1 MDISFE
7 LYKVFYHVA
16 STLSFSEA
24 SRQLY
29 ISQSAVSQ
37 SIKSLEQK
45 LGHPLF
51 SRNTKKVELTP
62 EGETLFRHVQPAVSL
77 LFQGEKQLLHTATSE
92 APLRIGASDTIC
104 RYYLVSYLQKFH
116 QEFPDIHIKVTNAT
130 SIGCVELLENRQV
143 DFIVCN
149 YPNSRLKMKKHY
161 KTILTFQDVFAANR
175 EYFDFGEQK
184 ISLAQ
189 LHEYPLLMLSKRSTT
204 SEYLHRL
211 FSDKGLN
218 LTPEVELSSNDL
230 LLDLAYIGLGI
241 AFVPDF
247 VLQQRQMNLY
257 PLQIKEK
264 LPARQLVLAY
274 NEQQNLSGAAG
285 EFLEYFP
292 DIQD

>member
-24 SRQLY
+24 SRQLF

-51 SRNTKKVELTP
+51 VRNTKKVELTP

-77 LFQGEKQLLHTATSE
+77 LLQGENQLMHTASAE

-104 RYYLVSYLQKFH
+104 RYFLVPYLRRF
-116 QEFPDIHIKVTNAT
+116 TNAT

-149 YPNSRLKMKKHY
+149 YPNSRLRIEKHY
-161 KTILTFQDVFAANR
+161 KTILTFRDVFAANKH
-175 EYFDFGEQK
+175 YFDFTDRK
-184 ISLAQ
+184 LSLTE
-189 LHEYPLLMLSKRSTT
+189 LHRYPLLMLSKKSTT
-204 SEYLHRL
+204 SEFLHSL
-211 FSDKGLN
+211 FLQKGLN

-247 VLQQRQMNLY
+247 VLEQRKKGLY
-257 PLQIKEK
+257 RLEIKEE
-264 LPARQLVLAY
+264 LPERHLVLAY
-274 NEQQNLSGAAG
+274 TEQQSTSAAANK
-285 EFLEYFP
+285 FLEYFNNA
-292 DIQD
+292 